1 MINLFDGDRLNNDR
15 KGMIFDEGFRN
26 QYVENYMRPSKCYKN
41 VFDEHMRNELTTYM
55 FRKTLHWRTS
65 VTGNLFFS
73 GNFKPLVEE
82 IIYPIIKD
90 IVPKDDID
98 WDIVDNVAGNFFH
111 TPHQY
116 GVHTDMPETTNTF
129 DSNSIT
135 YRSLLIPMYLLG
147 KPECKIHMLYY
158 DQRVVDSGCTL
169 DYGPFASVTHYRS
182 FTDYSKI
189 DNVYTLD
196 GPSTIDM
203 NNKMSQ
209 EQYVN
214 AGLDKA
220 PSLITRYSGL
230 TVENSFEWVPGDLH
244 IFDTSQVHSSTL
256 GDPAFKTKA
265 GLRISLITR
274 RDYVKYP

>member
-1 MINLFDGDRLNNDR
+1 MIKLFND
-15 KGMIFDEGFRN
+15 KSNQDKAGIIFDEGFRN
-26 QYVENYMRPSKCYKN
+26 QYVENYMGTSRCYKN
-41 VFDEHMRNELTTYM
+41 VFDEHTRNELTEYM
-55 FRKTLHWRTS
+55 FRKTTHWRTS
-65 VTGNLFFS
+65 KTGNLFFS
-73 GNFKPLVEE
+73 GNLKPLIREV
-82 IIYPIIKD
+82 IYPIIKD
-90 IVPKDDID
+90 IVPKEELD
-98 WDIVDNVAGNFFH
+98 WDIVDNCGGNFFH

-116 GVHTDMPETTNTF
+116 GIHTDMPEPDNNF
-129 DSNSIT
+129 DSDSVT
-135 YRSLLIPMYLLG
+135 YRSFLIPMYLLG
-147 KPECKIHMLYY
+147 RPECKIHMLYY

-196 GPSTIDM
+196 GPSKIDM

-209 EQYVN
+209 EQFVN

-220 PSLITRYSGL
+220 PSPIERYHGL

-244 IFDTSQVHSSTL
+244 MFDTAQIHSSTL

-265 GLRISLITR
+265 GLRISLIAK